1 MILFQ
6 YLSNGLIL
14 GGLYACIAAGFSLVW
29 GVLSIINLLHGS
41 FIVLGSYIAFFSYT
55 VLGIHPFVS
64 VITSGI
70 VLGALG
76 YVVQLGL
83 INRVVAQSV
92 LVTLILTFG
101 LELIMNNAM
110 LVAFS
115 ANYRKVIL
123 EHSLGVMEIGNIFI
137 PLDRAALVGCGVMTG
152 VGAVFNAAKVEPGST
167 VVCII
172 TGGNNDVV
180 NKLANDFNASQSEYK
195 VVPSYKGSYPDT
207 MNAGIAAF
215 RAGNAPHIIQ
225 VFEVGPATMMSAIG
239 AIKPV
244 YQLMKDAGEP
254 FDPKAYLPAITGYY
268 STSKGDMLSFPFNS
282 SSMVM
287 WINKDE
293 LKKAGIAEIPKTWP
307 EVFDAAKKLKAAG
320 HTTCGFSNA
329 WATWAN
335 IEQFSAWPNLPIG
348 TKADGLD
355 GFDTVLNFNGPL
367 QVKHLQN
374 LIDLQKDKTYDYSG
388 RGNASEA
395 RFGSGECAI
404 FLTSSG
410 YYGTVKATAKF
421 DFTSA
426 PMPYYPDVK
435 GAPQNS
441 IIGGASLWV
450 MGGKKPEEYKGIAK
464 FFTFL
469 SDTNRQAKLHQESG
483 YLPITK
489 AAYEKTKA
497 DGFYEKNPTLETP
510 LKELTNKEPTENSRG
525 LRFGNMVQMRDIWAE
540 EIEAA
545 LAGQKTAKEALD
557 NAVARGNAM
566 LRTFEKT
573 AK

>member
-1 MILFQ
+1 MALR
-6 YLSNGLIL
+6 
-14 GGLYACIAAGFSLVW
+14 
-29 GVLSIINLLHGS
+29 H
-41 FIVLGSYIAFFSYT
+41 
-55 VLGIHPFVS
+55 
-64 VITSGI
+64 
-70 VLGALG
+70 LGAVTATAVALALATPG
-76 YVVQLGL
+76 YAATEIQWWH
-83 INRVVAQSV
+83 
-92 LVTLILTFG
+92 
-101 LELIMNNAM
+101 AM
-110 LVAFS
+110 
-115 ANYRKVIL
+115 
-123 EHSLGVMEIGNIFI
+123 
-137 PLDRAALVGCGVMTG
+137 
-152 VGAVFNAAKVEPGST
+152 
-167 VVCII
+167 

-180 NKLANDFNASQSEYK
+180 NKLAEDFNASQSDYK
-195 VVPSYKGSYPDT
+195 VVPSFKGGYADT

-215 RAGNAPHIIQ
+215 RAGNAPHIMQ
-225 VFEVGPATMMSAIG
+225 VFEVGTATMMSATG

-254 FDPKAYLPAITGYY
+254 FDPKAYLPTITGYY

-293 LKKAGIAEIPKTWP
+293 LKKNSIEIPKTWP

-320 HTTCGFSNA
+320 HATCGFSNA
-329 WATWAN
+329 WATWAH
-335 IEQFSAWPNLPIG
+335 IEQFSAWHNVAIG
-348 TKADGLD
+348 TKANGLD

-374 LIDLQKDKTYDYSG
+374 LIDLQKDKTYDYAG
-388 RGNASEA
+388 RANAGEA

-410 YYGTVKATAKF
+410 YYGTAKGTAKF

-426 PMPYYPDVK
+426 PMPYYPDAA

-450 MGGKKPEEYKGIAK
+450 MGGKKPEEYKGVAK
-464 FFTFL
+464 FFAFL
-469 SDTNRQAKLHQESG
+469 SDTDRQVKLHQESG

-497 DGFYEKNPTLETP
+497 SGFYEKNPTLETP

-525 LRFGNMVQMRDIWAE
+525 LRFGNMVQMRDVWAE
-540 EIEAA
+540 EVEAA
-545 LAGQKTAKEALD
+545 LGGQKTAQAALD
-557 NAVARGNAM
+557 AAVSRGNAM
-566 LRTFEKT
+566 LRTFEKS

>member
-1 MILFQ
+1 MALRKF
-6 YLSNGLIL
+6 G
-14 GGLYACIAAGFSLVW
+14 AA
-29 GVLSIINLLHGS
+29 
-41 FIVLGSYIAFFSYT
+41 A
-55 VLGIHPFVS
+55 
-64 VITSGI
+64 
-70 VLGALG
+70 A
-76 YVVQLGL
+76 
-83 INRVVAQSV
+83 VA
-92 LVTLILTFG
+92 VTLALAATPAHAVI
-101 LELIMNNAM
+101 EIQWWHAM
-110 LVAFS
+110 
-115 ANYRKVIL
+115 
-123 EHSLGVMEIGNIFI
+123 
-137 PLDRAALVGCGVMTG
+137 
-152 VGAVFNAAKVEPGST
+152 
-167 VVCII
+167 

-180 NKLANDFNASQSEYK
+180 NKLAEDFNASQSDYK
-195 VVPSYKGSYPDT
+195 VVPSFKGGYADT

-215 RAGNAPHIIQ
+215 RAGNAPHIMQ
-225 VFEVGPATMMSAIG
+225 VFEVGTATMMSATG

-254 FDPKAYLPAITGYY
+254 FDPKAYLPTITGYY

-293 LKKAGIAEIPKTWP
+293 LKKAGIAAIPKTWP

-320 HTTCGFSNA
+320 HATCGFSNA
-329 WATWAN
+329 WATWAH
-335 IEQFSAWPNLPIG
+335 IEQFSAWHNVAIG
-348 TKADGLD
+348 TKANGLD
-355 GFDTVLNFNGPL
+355 GFDTELKFNSPL
-367 QVKHLQN
+367 HVKHLQN
-374 LIDLQKDKTYDYSG
+374 LIDLQKDKTYDYAG
-388 RGNASEA
+388 RANAGEA

-410 YYGTVKATAKF
+410 YYGTAKGTAKF

-426 PMPYYPDVK
+426 PMPYYPDVT

-450 MGGKKPEEYKGIAK
+450 MGGKKPEEYKGVAK
-464 FFTFL
+464 FFAFL
-469 SDTNRQAKLHQESG
+469 SDTDRQVKLHQESG

-489 AAYEKTKA
+489 AAYEKTRA
-497 DGFYEKNPTLETP
+497 SGFYEKNPTLETP

-525 LRFGNMVQMRDIWAE
+525 LRFGNMVQMRDVWGE
-540 EIEAA
+540 EMEAA

-557 NAVARGNAM
+557 AAVARGNAM